1 MAYEAMFAA
10 LVHGRSD
17 LVTVRS
23 LFPSLGAEVCEFSL
37 SVVYD
42 CKLARLCKWK
52 SELLLY

>member
-1 MAYEAMFAA
+1 MTYEAIFALA
-10 LVHGRSD
+10 HGRSG
-17 LVTVRS
+17 LVIVRS

-37 SVVYD
+37 SVVYA